1 MDPRGDADVVH
12 GDELVADIEGK
23 TRRPEAID
31 EHLAVVNVGGEPKR
45 GFVLGPKKEFVM
57 RIVEARNLA
66 EANIVNGAFSLAEC
80 GGIRPICRV
89 YVCRSCSSLASG
101 PVHPEDSKCRQ

>member
-66 EANIVNGAFSLAEC
+66 EANIVNGAFFF
-80 GGIRPICRV
+80 GRV
-89 YVCRSCSSLASG
+89 WRNQTYLSRLRLSILFLLGFWPCPS
-101 PVHPEDSKCRQ
+101 